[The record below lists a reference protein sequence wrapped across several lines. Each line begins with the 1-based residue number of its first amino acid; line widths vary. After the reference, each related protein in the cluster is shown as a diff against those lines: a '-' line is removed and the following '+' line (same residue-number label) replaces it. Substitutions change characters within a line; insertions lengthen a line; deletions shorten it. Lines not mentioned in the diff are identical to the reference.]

1 MRRREFLTTS
11 VIATLA
17 VPLPVVAKE
26 PARIAVLG
34 SGSAEARLGVNYMTW
49 LRNGLRMV
57 GLVEGQDFTFDVRW
71 ANGDYHRFGALAAEL
86 IAARPKAIVVSTI
99 AAAEAAREHSG
110 TIPIVMTGLNDPVGA
125 GLAVSIARPGGNITG
140 IATMNEDVIVK
151 LLGLLQSVLPHAKRM
166 IAMVNPTNPSNP
178 VIMATVKREAAR
190 LGFTIETFE
199 VPTPAALDQAFE
211 ELRRYRPDL
220 LLIVPDNALHS
231 LSEQIV
237 PRALA
242 ERVPTVGTSQLLAG
256 AGALVTYGFLVR
268 EAVERTG
275 TYLKQIL
282 AGASPADLPIEQP
295 TIFQLVVNLNTAR
308 ALGIGI
314 PAAVLAEADEVVE

>member
-1 MRRREFLTTS
+1 MRRREFLTAS

-99 AAAEAAREHSG
+99 AAAEAAREHSA

-125 GLAVSIARPGGNITG
+125 GLAVSLASPGGNITG

-151 LLGLLQSVLPHAKRM
+151 LLALLQSVLPNAKRM
-166 IAMVNPTNPSNP
+166 IAMVNPTNPSNR

-190 LGFTIETFE
+190 LGFAIETVE

-211 ELRRYRPDL
+211 ELRSYRPDL
-220 LLIVPDNALHS
+220 LLIVSDNALHS

-242 ERVPTVGTSQLLAG
+242 ERVPTVGTSQLV
-256 AGALVTYGFLVR
+256 AGALVTYGFLVQ

-275 TYLKQIL
+275 TYLKRIL

-295 TIFQLVVNLNTAR
+295 TIFHLVVNLNTAR
-308 ALGIGI
+308 ALGIEI